1 MTSKEFR
8 VPYQD
13 KIRLLDALHDLTHY
27 ADTTAKRKKELIE
40 DIHHAVDAINHPI
53 NVFELGDVEQVP
65 DNVVELKKKLNKA
78 SSDLFFD

>member
-13 KIRLLDALHDLTHY
+13 MIRLLDALNDLTHY
-27 ADTTAKRKKELIE
+27 EVTTAKRKKELIE

-65 DNVVELKKKLNKA
+65 DNVVELKKKMNNP

>member
-1 MTSKEFR
+1 MSSKEFR
-8 VPYQD
+8 VAYEEMV
-13 KIRLLDALHDLTHY
+13 RLLDALNDLTHY
-27 ADTTAKRKKELIE
+27 EITTAKHKKKLIE

-65 DNVVELKKKLNKA
+65 DNVVELKKKMNKP